1 MWLTRCAQS
10 IAVLCCFA
18 VNTVSAADDAAVREM
33 AEFPLVKK
41 LHVDTGW
48 PKSVAFS
55 PDGRQLVIGN
65 DSFAYQLFD
74 VFSGRVLRED
84 ESAGSL
90 RAIFSH
96 DGKAILAGMRYGKA
110 SIRVFDAATGKSL
123 RDLKGHTDDVMALA
137 VSPDGK
143 QVATASMDGTC
154 RLWDAAT
161 GETLHT
167 MKGHETWVTS
177 VAFSPDGKMLAST
190 SDDGTLRLWDVGVGR
205 QLRSLKPPQPPDR
218 ALSPEMRGV
227 AWSPDGRWLTT
238 AGWDKNVHV
247 WDARTGKLW
256 HNMAGHTEWNLAVAV
271 TPDSRLIASSSM
283 DNTVRLWDP
292 KTGES
297 LAVFTGHGRDIWG
310 LAFSPDGSLLASASD
325 DQTIRLWLVG
335 KPSETTAK
343 LLKQEQSTDV
353 KLRTWTMKSGA
364 TIEAEFVSMGDYR
377 LQLKRPDGRIDSC
390 DLYVLGKADLEYAR
404 RLQAAKAAETTAGS
418 AKPKH
423 PDDGR
428 FRQWTSRHGPMF
440 RAELL
445 ESSGP
450 SLRMKKADG
459 HEFSYPS
466 AWLSNTD
473 QAYVRSR
480 RKTPSTPPKAPEDAP

>member
-10 IAVLCCFA
+10 IAVLCCLA
-18 VNTVSAADDAAVREM
+18 ANMVNAADDAAVRET

-41 LHVDTGW
+41 LHVDTGR
-48 PKSVAFS
+48 PRSVAFS

-84 ESAGSL
+84 ESAGSS

-96 DGKAILAGMRYGKA
+96 DGKAILAGMRSGKA
-110 SIRVFDAATGKSL
+110 SIRVFDVATGKSL

-143 QVATASMDGTC
+143 HVASASMDGTC

-161 GETLHT
+161 GETLHAL
-167 MKGHETWVTS
+167 KGHETWVTS

-190 SDDGTLRLWDVGVGR
+190 SNDGTLRLWDAGVGR

-218 ALSPEMRGV
+218 ALPPEMRGV

-247 WDARTGKLW
+247 WDAQTGKLL
-256 HNMAGHTEWNLAVAV
+256 HNMAGHTQWNLAVTAS
-271 TPDSRLIASSSM
+271 PDGRLIASSSM
-283 DNTVRLWDP
+283 DTTVRLWDP
-292 KTGES
+292 RTGN
-297 LAVFTGHGRDIWG
+297 AVVVLTGHGSDIWG

-335 KPSETTAK
+335 TPSKVTAE
-343 LLKQEQSTDV
+343 LVKQEQSTAV
-353 KLRTWTMKSGA
+353 KMRTWKMRWGGA
-364 TIEAEFVSMGDYR
+364 VEAKFLEISRQRVYVERS
-377 LQLKRPDGRIDSC
+377 DGRVVSF
-390 DLYVLGKADLEYAR
+390 DLYHLSKTDQEYAQSR
-404 RLQAAKAAETTAGS
+404 QSARPTKTTAGP
-418 AKPKH
+418 AKPAQ

-428 FRQWTSRHGPMF
+428 FRLWTSRNGPRF

-450 SLRMKKADG
+450 SLRMKKSDG
-459 HEFSYPS
+459 QEFSYPS
-466 AWLSNTD
+466 AWLSDAD
-473 QAYVRSR
+473 QAYVRSLR
-480 RKTPSTPPKAPEDAP
+480 RTPSTPPKASEGAP